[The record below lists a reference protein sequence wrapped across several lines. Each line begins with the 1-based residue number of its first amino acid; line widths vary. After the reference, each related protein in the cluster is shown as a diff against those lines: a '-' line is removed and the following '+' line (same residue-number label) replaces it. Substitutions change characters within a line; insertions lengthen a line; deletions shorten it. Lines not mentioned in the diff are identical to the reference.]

1 MDEEQLRILIAANET
16 ASGPLARVTS
26 GTTLLKTELTQ
37 LQSVMQKFGTKA
49 NYGGFDRGMKAMETR
64 MASMRVQSEALR
76 QQYVSLNRTVSA
88 SGGVAQ
94 RAAQKH
100 AEASNIIRGAARS
113 VPTYGA
119 RMDPKGIVQTEQA
132 TEKLSKAQRRN
143 TQVTQQQG
151 RMWGFAAREVHGL
164 RLGMIGSAV
173 SAAFFSKLLAD
184 AAINTANLG
193 EEIMNVKRSFNITFE
208 GEFRSGTEQ
217 LNLMRKASQGLITD
231 FELMR
236 TAVFVAQFPF
246 ENLKT
251 LLPEIIEASTNL
263 ALAQGKDI
271 PQSID
276 DMVRALGRG
285 SSKILDNLGI
295 ILKVEQAHKMY
306 AAQLGKTVQQLT
318 EKEKAESFAVIGTQ
332 LLIEKGR
339 EYEGMNKKV
348 ETSIVGLENAW
359 HSFAVEFAKF
369 SVDPLSDAVDFVR
382 DLVSG
387 TEDLVKTWSAVVH
400 YMSIFERIED
410 SLDYAQHGAYGDKLQ
425 EQLKIQR
432 EQKRI
437 DSLSGRFQADPS
449 STIYEKIKQDDAGIK
464 EDSKRAGITSQ
475 SSFFGSAS
483 GFGLPTPD
491 TEDPKIV
498 EEREKDERRRS
509 RILSSLSRLEQ
520 SQKLRGLQDPDTA
533 SKYLSQNEKPSYDPL
548 QRAKESIGYDPS
560 KNMEEELNKTAKQME
575 KGLSL
580 LTERWDAASST
591 VDKANKVRER
601 NAENEKNLDEKILG
615 FRNDILELERSYNT
629 DRRKDLLSKDLDAAR
644 SFVGAH
650 AVRTRQGE
658 FDKSPVEIATKRAEG
673 RIAGAKTSEE
683 KLSAL
688 EFLKSELKKEIEI
701 RKEYLENLSSA
712 NKTIVKYETDK
723 AKAIAKTQK
732 DDLDFLSLQ
741 IKERQDIERQ
751 KAQEADK
758 AFRSLAEGSTDL
770 AMVFGD
776 SAAVMVSAGTS
787 MIEQVR
793 LFDDF
798 SKISGS
804 SGALGQAGAAATVAS
819 MIPEITNAIARSLE
833 SPAEKMDRAANK
845 MLQAS
850 SEFSQDF
857 LSQDPDYQK
866 LRKALIGPIIGEA
879 EKLLQDKDGDR
890 FSAIQK
896 FLTESIRYGNTNLKI
911 ADALKELKDP
921 LSKQQKLLE
930 INPNPFKAFYGQQT
944 GEDGKTT
951 EIFGEDIQKQLLA
964 VFGPNATFADLQKEA
979 IRLSDAFKLL
989 VDQSNDLSDA
999 DKQKIKD
1006 DKDAERARIR
1016 GIAAGNIRDAG
1027 GDFVERNKIVVQ
1039 LRSDLDQ
1046 IRSQETSALNAGR
1059 TPGQDKTPS
1068 GVGEFG
1074 GITAL
1079 TDVTPELDPNE
1090 GREFIDKTIQILKDS
1105 VDKSI
1110 GFIKPIIIAV
1120 NTLIESS
1127 EEGSTSRMM
1136 LEKLRFELVTGL
1148 NTITPISFKLGNLI
1162 ESDLDG
1168 TEILATLDT
1177 LEGGA

>member
-37 LQSVMQKFGTKA
+37 LQAVMQKFGTKA
-49 NYGGFDRGMKAMETR
+49 NYDGFDRGMKSMEAR
-64 MASMRVQSEALR
+64 MVSMGAKTESLR
-76 QQYVSLNRTVSA
+76 QQYISLNRTVSS
-88 SGGVAQ
+88 SGGVAT

-100 AEASNIIRGAARS
+100 AEASNIIRGASRS

-151 RMWGFAAREVHGL
+151 RMFGFAAREVHGL
-164 RLGMIGSAV
+164 RLGILGSAV
-173 SAAFFSKLLAD
+173 SAAFFSKLVAD

-193 EEIMNVKRSFNITFE
+193 EEIMNVKRSFEITFE

-339 EYEGMNKKV
+339 EYEGMNKQV

-410 SLDYAQHGAYGDKLQ
+410 SLDYAQHGAYGNQLQ
-425 EQLKIQR
+425 EQIKRQR

-437 DSLSGRFQADPS
+437 DSLPDRFQADPA
-449 STIYEKIKQDDAGIK
+449 STVYEKIKQDDAGVK
-464 EDSKRAGITSQ
+464 EDSKRAGTTAQ
-475 SSFFGSAS
+475 SSFFGSAA
-483 GFGLPTPD
+483 GFGLPTSD

-520 SQKLRGLQDPDTA
+520 SQQLRGLQDPDTA
-533 SKYLSQNEKPSYDPL
+533 NKYLSQNEKPSYDPL

-560 KNMEEELNKTAKQME
+560 KNMEDELNKTAKRME

-580 LTERWDAASST
+580 LTERWDAASAT

-601 NAENEKNLDEKILG
+601 NSENEKNLDEKILG

-658 FDKSPVEIATKRAEG
+658 FDKSPVEIATKSAEG

-688 EFLKSELKKEIEI
+688 EFLRSELKKEIEI
-701 RKEYLENLSSA
+701 RQEYLGNLSAA
-712 NKTIVKYETDK
+712 NKTILKYETDK

-732 DDLDFLSLQ
+732 EDLDFLSRQ

-776 SAAVMVSAGTS
+776 SASILSASGNQISYMLNNLSNFSS
-787 MIEQVR
+787 MG
-793 LFDDF
+793 
-798 SKISGS
+798 GS
-804 SGALGQAGAAATVAS
+804 SGATGVVGTSISLASLGIQ
-819 MIPEITNAIARSLE
+819 
-833 SPAEKMDRAANK
+833 
-845 MLQAS
+845 
-850 SEFSQDF
+850 
-857 LSQDPDYQK
+857 
-866 LRKALIGPIIGEA
+866 IGES
-879 EKLLQDKDGDR
+879 LGDILQ
-890 FSAIQK
+890 
-896 FLTESIRYGNTNLKI
+896 
-911 ADALKELKDP
+911 
-921 LSKQQKLLE
+921 
-930 INPNPFKAFYGQQT
+930 
-944 GEDGKTT
+944 
-951 EIFGEDIQKQLLA
+951 
-964 VFGPNATFADLQKEA
+964 
-979 IRLSDAFKLL
+979 
-989 VDQSNDLSDA
+989 
-999 DKQKIKD
+999 
-1006 DKDAERARIR
+1006 
-1016 GIAAGNIRDAG
+1016 
-1027 GDFVERNKIVVQ
+1027 VQ
-1039 LRSDLDQ
+1039 LNYRPSSA
-1046 IRSQETSALNAGR
+1046 RTS
-1059 TPGQDKTPS
+1059 PGSGNNPKT
-1068 GVGEFG
+1068 
-1074 GITAL
+1074 
-1079 TDVTPELDPNE
+1079 
-1090 GREFIDKTIQILKDS
+1090 K
-1105 VDKSI
+1105 
-1110 GFIKPIIIAV
+1110 
-1120 NTLIESS
+1120 
-1127 EEGSTSRMM
+1127 
-1136 LEKLRFELVTGL
+1136 
-1148 NTITPISFKLGNLI
+1148 
-1162 ESDLDG
+1162 
-1168 TEILATLDT
+1168 
-1177 LEGGA
+1177 